1 MRTELEVTHRDNA
14 LGTTAMRPR
23 KWQAVLAALLSSALP
38 DVALAQGSFVQ
49 IYGTLNTDLEYV
61 QASGARGGLPGQ
73 MRLSSNLSNIGFR
86 GSEDLGDGLKAV
98 WQVESG
104 ISLDTGNGNL
114 GGRNSNVGLD
124 YAPLGLIFYGIWETP
139 YKTATSVPLDPF
151 FTNTIAG
158 ANSILGNGFAAG
170 ANGAAPQSFDRRQF
184 NSVAYWTPN
193 WNGLYARIQYGT
205 ERAEP
210 SLATINS
217 FMVSGSVAYENGPLY
232 LVLAGENH
240 YEYFGPNTNDYGIKG
255 GIGYTLGPVRLRGV
269 VEYLRFEPTASTNL
283 SRVAWQLAGT
293 YNLGKGQFR
302 LSYIHAN
309 NAQGNATVSLG
320 GIGSPVSGLETSANQ
335 VSAGYGYFFS
345 KRTEVYAIATYLSN
359 GAGAV
364 YNLSTNPLAGLT
376 QGQHPMGFGLGIKH
390 SF

>member
-1 MRTELEVTHRDNA
+1 MRK
-14 LGTTAMRPR
+14 
-23 KWQAVLAALLSSALP
+23 KWLFGRLAACGIGLAAALP
-38 DVALAQGSFVQ
+38 AAALAQGSFVQ

-61 QASGARGGLPGQ
+61 EARGARGGLPGQ
-73 MRLSSNLSNIGFR
+73 MRVANNLSNIGFR
-86 GSEDLGDGLKAV
+86 GSEDLGGGLKAV

-104 ISLDTGNGNL
+104 INVDSGNGNL
-114 GGRNSNVGLD
+114 GGRNSNVGLE
-124 YAPLGLIFYGIWETP
+124 YVPLGLIFYGIWETP

-170 ANGAAPQSFDRRQF
+170 SNGAAPQSFDRRQF

-205 ERAEP
+205 ERSEP
-210 SLATINS
+210 SLATTNS
-217 FMVSGSVAYENGPLY
+217 FLVSGSVAYENGPLY

-255 GIGYTLGPVRLRGV
+255 GIGYTIGPARLRGV
-269 VEYLRFEPTASTNL
+269 VEYLRFEPTPSTNV

-293 YNLGKGQFR
+293 YNIGKGQFR
-302 LSYIHAN
+302 LSYIRAN
-309 NAQGNATVSLG
+309 NTSGNATVDVG
-320 GIGSPVSGLETSANQ
+320 GIGNPASGLETSANQ
-335 VSAGYGYFFS
+335 VAAGYGYFFS
-345 KRTEVYAIATYLSN
+345 KRTEVYVIATYLSN
-359 GAGAV
+359 GAGGI

-376 QGQHPMGFGLGIKH
+376 RGQHPMGFGLGIKH

>member
-1 MRTELEVTHRDNA
+1 MKHR
-14 LGTTAMRPR
+14 LSGR
-23 KWQAVLAALLSSALP
+23 LAAFGIAWAAALP
-38 DVALAQGSFVQ
+38 ATAVAQGSFVQ

-61 QASGARGGLPGQ
+61 EASGARGGLPGQ
-73 MRLSSNLSNIGFR
+73 MRVSSNLSNIGFR

-114 GGRNSNVGLD
+114 GGRNSNIGLE
-124 YAPLGLIFYGIWETP
+124 YVPLGLIFYGIWETP

-158 ANSILGNGFAAG
+158 ANSILGNGFASG
-170 ANGAAPQSFDRRQF
+170 GNGNAPQSFDRRQF

-205 ERAEP
+205 ERAP
-210 SLATINS
+210 DTLATTNS
-217 FMVSGSVAYENGPLY
+217 FLVSGSVAYENGPLY
-232 LVLAGENH
+232 VVLAGENH

-255 GIGYTLGPVRLRGV
+255 GIGYTIGPVRLRGV
-269 VEYLRFEPTASTNL
+269 VEYLRFEPSPTTNV
-283 SRVAWQLAGT
+283 SRVAWQVAAT
-293 YNLGKGQFR
+293 YNIGKGQFR
-302 LSYIHAN
+302 LSYIGAN
-309 NAQGNATVSLG
+309 NSSGNARVNLG
-320 GIGSPVSGLETSANQ
+320 GIGNPASGLETSANQ
-335 VSAGYGYFFS
+335 VSVGYGYFFS
-345 KRTEVYAIATYLSN
+345 KRTEVYAIGTYLSN
-359 GAGAV
+359 GAGSI